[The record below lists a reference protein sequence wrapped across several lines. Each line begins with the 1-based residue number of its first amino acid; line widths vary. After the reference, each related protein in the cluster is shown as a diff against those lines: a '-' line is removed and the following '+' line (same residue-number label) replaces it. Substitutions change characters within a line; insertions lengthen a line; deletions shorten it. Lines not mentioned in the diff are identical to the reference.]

1 MKILKV
7 LGISGSLRR
16 HSTNTG
22 LLRWAQQQAPE
33 GMIIEIA
40 DLIEIPFYNA
50 DHGNNKPPSLQR
62 LLTQTEQADALLLAC
77 PEYNYSIAPALKN
90 AFDWISREPDNHLL
104 AGKPVA
110 ILSSGGG
117 QGGARAQY
125 HLRQVCVFLN
135 LHPIN
140 KPEIFCNAFSDSFAA
155 DGSLVNIQTQELI
168 VSQLKALRDW
178 QKRLSRD

>member
-1 MKILKV
+1 MKRINV
-7 LGISGSLRR
+7 LGIGGSLRKK
-16 HSTNTG
+16 STNSG
-22 LLRWAQQQAPE
+22 LLRWAQQHAPE
-33 GMIIEIA
+33 GMTFALA
-40 DLIEIPFYNA
+40 DLSEVPFYNA
-50 DHGNNKPPSLQR
+50 DIEGDKPEPVQILFKQA
-62 LLTQTEQADALLLAC
+62 EQADALLLATA
-77 PEYNYSIAPALKN
+77 EYNYSMAPALKN
-90 AFDWISREPDNHLL
+90 ALDWMSREPDNHLL

-155 DGSLVNIQTQELI
+155 DGSLVNDKTQELI
-168 VSQLKALRDW
+168 MSQLSALRDW
-178 QKRLSRD
+178 QRKLSRD